1 MRVEFLDDE
10 PPADDHGAPAAAG
23 HRARRA
29 VITLLCLAV
38 AALVTVVLVNR
49 DHGTPR
55 LGAAPTSAEITATGA
70 VPSAGPTIADGT
82 LGTAL
87 DVGSTDLN
95 VLDAVASGSHLYLL
109 LNSFRVDTVLVRALD
124 LATDRASWSVNV
136 GGVPFTTLPFL
147 HLVADPSGAR
157 LWVVS
162 EGSEPAPI
170 RVIDTARPARGPDVA
185 VPATIYDTAVL
196 DGHLY
201 LATSA
206 GVLDVAP
213 GASRAAAL
221 NGRTDLVTAIAADPA
236 RGRLLALDATS
247 PVHVLAVTPGA
258 GVRAAAT
265 LPSVGVSSIAVVAGS
280 IWLGGYSDTGSVVV
294 RLAPDSLSPV
304 DVSPVS
310 GLAGPGTR
318 VVAGQTDL
326 FVTSGAAPAAQ
337 GWCVDGRSGSVLTA
351 WTGLAGTPSS
361 AGGRIFALTDSG
373 VRAAA
378 AGPCRG

>member
-1 MRVEFLDDE
+1 MQVEFLDDE
-10 PPADDHGAPAAAG
+10 PPADDHGAPAPAG
-23 HRARRA
+23 HRARRG
-29 VITLLCLAV
+29 VIALLCLVV
-38 AALVTVVLVNR
+38 AALVAVVLVNR
-49 DHGTPR
+49 DHAAPR
-55 LGAAPTSAEITATGA
+55 RGAAPTSAGITATGS
-70 VPSAGPTIADGT
+70 VPSTTPTVADGA
-82 LGTAL
+82 LGAAL

-109 LNSFRVDTVLVRALD
+109 LNSFRVDSVLVRALD
-124 LATDRASWSVNV
+124 LTTDRASWSVNV
-136 GGVPFTTLPFL
+136 GAVPFTALPFL

-185 VPATIYDTAVL
+185 VPATIYNTAVL
-196 DGHLY
+196 GGHLY

-213 GASRAAAL
+213 GASHAAAL

-294 RLAPDSLSPV
+294 RLAPDSLTPV

-326 FVTSGAAPAAQ
+326 FVTSGVAPAAQ

-351 WTGLAGTPSS
+351 WTGLAGAPSS
-361 AGGRIFALTDSG
+361 AGGRVYVLTDSG

-378 AGPCRG
+378 HGACDG